1 LIRKVFSVA
10 ATGDYRHNLPVAA
23 IFFILAS
30 GKIVKPMRKYFLI
43 LFILIMAG
51 NAGAQKTLDYYI
63 NSGIQSSPLLKDYQ
77 FQVQNNR
84 IDSQRLRANFRPL
97 VNGST
102 AGTYAPVVK
111 TWGYDGAI
119 TNIHTYNALVSVSQT
134 IVGKQNLNNQY
145 LAIQLQNLGLQNQ
158 GKISEQDLKRSI
170 TQQYITTYGDLQQI
184 NFNQEMLT
192 LLKEEE
198 AILKKLAEKGVYK
211 QTDFLSFLVNVQQQ
225 ELLIRQLRIQ
235 YQNDFATLNYI
246 TGLRDT
252 AFTVLNAPS
261 GLDINLPPIEQTVFY
276 QQFHIDSL
284 KIIAADKQVDFAYR
298 PRMGLYADGGYNS
311 SFIATPLRNF
321 GVSAGVTVTVPIY
334 DGRQRRMLHQKNNIA
349 EQNRQNYRDFFSKQY
364 QQQIIQLQQQLS
376 QTEQLIEQTSTQIKY
391 ADGLIKAQR
400 QQLVTGDVRIADYII
415 AIGNYLNAKNIIT
428 QNSITRLQIL
438 NQINYWNRKQ

>member
-1 LIRKVFSVA
+1 
-10 ATGDYRHNLPVAA
+10 
-23 IFFILAS
+23 
-30 GKIVKPMRKYFLI
+30 M
-43 LFILIMAG
+43 IMAG

-77 FQVQNNR
+77 FQVQNNK

-119 TNIHTYNALVSVSQT
+119 TNIHTYNAFVSVSQT

-198 AILKKLAEKGVYK
+198 AILKRLAEKGVYK

-225 ELLIRQLRIQ
+225 ELLIKQLRIQ
-235 YQNDFATLNYI
+235 YQNDL
-246 TGLRDT
+246 
-252 AFTVLNAPS
+252 
-261 GLDINLPPIEQTVFY
+261 LP
-276 QQFHIDSL
+276 
-284 KIIAADKQVDFAYR
+284 
-298 PRMGLYADGGYNS
+298 
-311 SFIATPLRNF
+311 
-321 GVSAGVTVTVPIY
+321 
-334 DGRQRRMLHQKNNIA
+334 
-349 EQNRQNYRDFFSKQY
+349 
-364 QQQIIQLQQQLS
+364 
-376 QTEQLIEQTSTQIKY
+376 
-391 ADGLIKAQR
+391 
-400 QQLVTGDVRIADYII
+400 
-415 AIGNYLNAKNIIT
+415 
-428 QNSITRLQIL
+428 
-438 NQINYWNRKQ
+438 

>member
-1 LIRKVFSVA
+1 
-10 ATGDYRHNLPVAA
+10 
-23 IFFILAS
+23 
-30 GKIVKPMRKYFLI
+30 MRKYFILYIILLI
-43 LFILIMAG
+43 TA
-51 NAGAQKTLDYYI
+51 NASAQKTLDYYLH
-63 NSGIQSSPLLKDYQ
+63 SGIQSSPLLKDYQ
-77 FQVQNNR
+77 YQVLNNK
-84 IDSQRLRANFRPL
+84 IDSQRLRVNFRPQ
-97 VNGST
+97 VYGST
-102 AGTYAPVVK
+102 TGTYAPVVK

-119 TNIHTYNALVSVSQT
+119 TNIHTYNAFITVSQT
-134 IVGKQNLNNQY
+134 IIGKENLNNQY

-158 GKISEQDLKRSI
+158 GRISEQDLKRSI
-170 TQQYITTYGDLQQI
+170 TQQYITTYGDMLQI
-184 NFNQEMLT
+184 IFNQETLA

-225 ELLIRQLRIQ
+225 ELLIKQLRIQ
-235 YQNDFATLNYI
+235 YQNDFATLNYV

-252 AFTVLNAPS
+252 TFTVLDAPS
-261 GLDINLPPIEQTVFY
+261 GLDINLPPVEQTVFY

-284 KIIAADKQVDFAYR
+284 KIIAADKQVDFGYR
-298 PRMGLYADGGYNS
+298 PKMSLYADGGYNS
-311 SFIATPLRNF
+311 SFLATPVRNF
-321 GVSAGVTVTVPIY
+321 GLSAGVTVTVPIY
-334 DGRQRRMLHQKNNIA
+334 DGRQRKMLHQKNINA

-364 QQQIIQLQQQLS
+364 QQQIAQLQQQLQ
-376 QTEQLIEQTSTQIKY
+376 QTEQLIEQTNTQIKY

>member
-1 LIRKVFSVA
+1 
-10 ATGDYRHNLPVAA
+10 
-23 IFFILAS
+23 
-30 GKIVKPMRKYFLI
+30 MRKYYLI
-43 LFILIMAG
+43 LFTVIMAG

-63 NSGIQSSPLLKDYQ
+63 NSGIQNSPLLKDYQ
-77 FQVQNNR
+77 FQVQNNK

-198 AILKKLAEKGVYK
+198 AILKRLAEKGVYK

-225 ELLIRQLRIQ
+225 ELLIKQLRIQ
-235 YQNDFATLNYI
+235 YRNDFAALNYI
-246 TGLRDT
+246 TGLNDT
-252 AFTVLNAPS
+252 AFTVLTSPS
-261 GLDINLPPIEQTVFY
+261 GLDINLLPIEQTVFY

-364 QQQIIQLQQQLS
+364 QQQIAQLQQQLS

-428 QNSITRLQIL
+428 QNSIARLQIL

>member
-1 LIRKVFSVA
+1 
-10 ATGDYRHNLPVAA
+10 
-23 IFFILAS
+23 
-30 GKIVKPMRKYFLI
+30 MRKYFLI
-43 LFILIMAG
+43 IIIVIIAG
-51 NAGAQKTLDYYI
+51 NAGAQKNLDYYI
-63 NSGIQSSPLLKDYQ
+63 NSGIQNSPLLKDYQ
-77 FQVQNNR
+77 YQAQSNK
-84 IDSQRLRANFRPL
+84 IDSQRLRANFRPQ

-119 TNIHTYNALVSVSQT
+119 TNIHTYNAFVTLSQT
-134 IVGKQNLNNQY
+134 MIGKENLNNQY

-158 GKISEQDLKRSI
+158 EKISEQDLKRSI
-170 TQQYITTYGDLQQI
+170 SQQYITTYGDLQQI
-184 NFNQEMLT
+184 NFNQEMLS

-198 AILKKLAEKGVYK
+198 IILKKLAEKGVYK
-211 QTDFLSFLVNVQQQ
+211 QTDFLSFLVNIQQQ
-225 ELLIRQLRIQ
+225 ELLIKQLRIQ

-246 TGLRDT
+246 TGLSDT
-252 AFTVLNAPS
+252 AFTLLEAPT
-261 GLDINLPPIEQTVFY
+261 GLDIDLPPVEQTVFY

-298 PRMGLYADGGYNS
+298 PKMSLFADGGYNS
-311 SFIATPLRNF
+311 SFAVTPYKNF

-334 DGRQRRMLHQKNNIA
+334 DGRQRKMLHQKNNIA
-349 EQNRQNYRDFFSKQY
+349 ERNRQNYRDFFSKQY
-364 QQQIIQLQQQLS
+364 LQQIAQLQQQLR
-376 QTEQLIEQTSTQIKY
+376 QTEQLIEQTNTQIKY

-428 QNSITRLQIL
+428 QNSIIRLQLL